1 MLVFNLTA
9 GPVYY
14 RGRPIP
20 PDGGSLE
27 FADMSYVPTRDMAL
41 QENKVLAFGK
51 LPDWWMFLQEAKKQ
65 NAQKAA
71 QVALVA
77 EQAKTVEIKAEEA
90 AQADAVAAAKAAGP
104 KGKKG

>member
-27 FADMSYVPTRDMAL
+27 FSDMSYVPTRDMAL
-41 QENKVLAFGK
+41 EANKVLSFGK
-51 LPDWWMFLQEAKKQ
+51 LPDWWMFQQEAKKQ

-71 QVALVA
+71 QAAIAA
-77 EQAKTVEIKAEEA
+77 EQAKAVEIKSEEA
-90 AQADAVAAAKAAGP
+90 AQADAIAAAKAAGP